1 MEGLEGLK
9 GLTAQDRQN
18 WEKEYSTKI
27 KGLTPDQTERMYRNV
42 KFKEKFG
49 NRPDYNIIKNYTPEQ
64 RDSLYNEDLFK
75 MQPLEAEHTD
85 EEQVKAIGKAFE
97 QGQQFQEEATKLDSI
112 YNQWPARGRKA
123 LDEFDKIADNV

>member
-49 NRPDYNIIKNYTPEQ
+49 NRSDYNIIKNYTPEQ
-64 RDSLYNEDLFK
+64 RDSLYLS
-75 MQPLEAEHTD
+75 LIH
-85 EEQVKAIGKAFE
+85 I
-97 QGQQFQEEATKLDSI
+97 
-112 YNQWPARGRKA
+112 
-123 LDEFDKIADNV
+123 